1 MTEVGERSLPDIIKE
16 FFALMEAEKFAEAEE
31 LARAVIAHSP
41 LHYIGHHLLGT
52 ALRFQ
57 KRFKESEQEL
67 LEAIRLWPLIER
79 TPDYAAALHQLGLL
93 YQKLGKLDPAFQA
106 LNRSVRAAPDLI
118 DAQMALGYLLRDMK
132 GYESALEHTEKAMQ
146 MQPDQPKLY
155 LLQGELLGEM
165 GRFEEAF
172 EAFQTAA
179 RLARDWAMPWYDLAA
194 LRVKERK
201 YNEAE
206 GYVRKAIRREPQN
219 EEYRALLRSVRAW
232 ADWGTPAAASIW
244 SRPRIEIKLD
254 GYSPRDTVPYDGR
267 DVPRIPIAG
276 LEQWQDIIDRMA
288 KITPEYGHLVYRGQ
302 IQDWRSGDELSIE
315 PALLRS
321 TRSDEEIEE
330 ALGLWRL
337 TLEPFLGDLAHGSAG
352 ALIHKGVDSSA
363 YVHPPPFSQTGR
375 LLELIYSPELG
386 GTMQHYGFPTDFL
399 DVTRDP
405 AIALWFALHCARG
418 DERGLITYSRHQWT
432 GDTDF
437 DQWPSIYLMFLP
449 RSQMIDLTDGC
460 ISQFTSTRVFRQKA
474 ALASCLLYD
483 EPGLKPIPQ
492 HVVVYPEI
500 RDWPPDVVF
509 ILKLDPQGDW
519 TRSELPHPSE
529 LFPTED
535 EIYQALRDAGAP
547 DTRSYHVDTLGT
559 CVH

>member
-1 MTEVGERSLPDIIKE
+1 MTEVGKRSLPDIIKE
-16 FFALMEAEKFAEAEE
+16 FFALMETEKFAEAEE
-31 LARAVIAHSP
+31 LSRAVIAHSP
-41 LHYIGHHLLGT
+41 LHYVGHHLLGT

-57 KRFKESEQEL
+57 NRSKQSEQEL
-67 LEAIRLWPLIER
+67 LEAIRLWPRIER

-93 YQKLGKLDPAFQA
+93 YQKLGKLDLAFQA
-106 LNRSVRAAPDLI
+106 LNRSVAAAPDLI
-118 DAQMALGYLLRDMK
+118 DAQMALGYLLK
-132 GYESALEHTEKAMQ
+132 EKEGYDRALEHAHKAMQ
-146 MQPDQPKLY
+146 MQPNQPKLY
-155 LLQGELLGEM
+155 LLQGELFGES
-165 GRFEEAF
+165 GQFESAL

-179 RLARDWAMPWYDLAA
+179 RLAPDWAMPWYDLAA
-194 LRVKERK
+194 LCVKERK

-206 GYVRKAIRREPQN
+206 GYVREAIRREPQN
-219 EEYRALLRSVRAW
+219 EEYRALLRSVMAW
-232 ADWGTPAAASIW
+232 ADWGTPAAATVW
-244 SRPRIEIKLD
+244 SHPRMEIKLP
-254 GYSPRDTVPYDGR
+254 GYSPRDTVPFDR
-267 DVPRIPIAG
+267 RKVPRIPITG
-276 LEQWQDIIDRMA
+276 LDQWQEIIDRLA
-288 KITPEYGHLVYRGQ
+288 KVTPEYGHLVYRGQ
-302 IQDWRSGDELSIE
+302 IQDWRAGDELSLE

-321 TRSDEEIEE
+321 TRSDEEIES

-337 TLEPFLGDLAHGSAG
+337 TLEPFLGNVAHRSAG
-352 ALIHKGVDSSA
+352 AMTHKGVDSSV
-363 YVHPPPFSQTGR
+363 YVHPPPFSRTGR

-405 AIALWFALHCARG
+405 AIALWFALHCGRE

-437 DQWPSIYLMFLP
+437 DHWPSIYLMFLP

-474 ALASCLLYD
+474 ALASCLIYD
-483 EPGLKPIPQ
+483 EPGLKPIP
-492 HVVVYPEI
+492 HISTHPDI
-500 RDWPPDVVF
+500 RDWSPDVVF

-535 EIYQALRDAGAP
+535 EIYQALLNAGAP
-547 DTRSYHVDTLGT
+547 DARSYHVDTLGT